1 MGAPVGLRSNSAQA
15 DHATVGW
22 WTVTAAEAETG
33 PLPEVESDDPLVTVS
48 EVQIRI
54 ELRDEDGN
62 PLAAF
67 TGVLEREW

>member
-1 MGAPVGLRSNSAQA
+1 
-15 DHATVGW
+15 
-22 WTVTAAEAETG
+22 VTAAEAEAE
-33 PLPEVESDDPLVTVS
+33 PLPEAESDDPLVTVS
-48 EVQIRI
+48 ELLVRI

>member
-1 MGAPVGLRSNSAQA
+1 
-15 DHATVGW
+15 
-22 WTVTAAEAETG
+22 VTAAETEAG
-33 PLPEVESDDPLVTVS
+33 PLPEAESEDPLVVVS

-67 TGVLEREW
+67 VGVLEREW

>member
-1 MGAPVGLRSNSAQA
+1 M
-15 DHATVGW
+15 
-22 WTVTAAEAETG
+22 TAAETEAG
-33 PLPEVESDDPLVTVS
+33 PLPEVESDDPLMTVS

-62 PLAAF
+62 PVGAF

>member
-1 MGAPVGLRSNSAQA
+1 
-15 DHATVGW
+15 
-22 WTVTAAEAETG
+22 VTAAETEAG
-33 PLPEVESDDPLVTVS
+33 PLPEAESDDPLVVVN
-48 EVQIRI
+48 ELQIRI

>member
-1 MGAPVGLRSNSAQA
+1 M
-15 DHATVGW
+15 
-22 WTVTAAEAETG
+22 TAAEAETG

>member
-1 MGAPVGLRSNSAQA
+1 VVVNEL
-15 DHATVGW
+15 
-22 WTVTAAEAETG
+22 
-33 PLPEVESDDPLVTVS
+33 
-48 EVQIRI
+48 QIRI

>member
-1 MGAPVGLRSNSAQA
+1 M
-15 DHATVGW
+15 
-22 WTVTAAEAETG
+22 TAAETEAE
-33 PLPEVESDDPLVTVS
+33 PLPEVESDDPLVIVS
-48 EVQIRI
+48 EMQIRI